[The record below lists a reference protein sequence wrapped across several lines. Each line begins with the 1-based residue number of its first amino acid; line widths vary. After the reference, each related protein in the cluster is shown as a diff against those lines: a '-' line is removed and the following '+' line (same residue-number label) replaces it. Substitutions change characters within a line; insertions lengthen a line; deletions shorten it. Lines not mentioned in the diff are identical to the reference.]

1 MIFLQI
7 NQKKPV
13 TKAGF
18 FVAHFL
24 AAAYAKLGSCSTLLR
39 EIKDMKKFSKDI
51 QAAQNKQ
58 SIDESGFTLIEVM
71 VVVAI
76 IGILVAVAVPQYQD
90 YIARSRVVEGMNL
103 SSSAK
108 LAVTEAFASRGTIPM
123 DEATHGSFTFTP
135 TRSVKLIE
143 ITPSGAIAIDYQI
156 SVAPE
161 GKNTLHLIPTNEPD
175 ANVPKP
181 LDLSKPEGSTWAGGW
196 SCRSTETNLI
206 PQLIPSECRIGK

>member
-1 MIFLQI
+1 MQYQNTNFE
-7 NQKKPV
+7 
-13 TKAGF
+13 
-18 FVAHFL
+18 
-24 AAAYAKLGSCSTLLR
+24 AANEQLG
-39 EIKDMKKFSKDI
+39 ESK
-51 QAAQNKQ
+51 
-58 SIDESGFTLIEVM
+58 ESGFTLIEVM

-108 LAVTEAFASRGTIPM
+108 LAVTEVFATRGTVAM
-123 DEATHGSFTFTP
+123 DEATSGSFTFIP

-143 ITPSGAIAIDYQI
+143 ITPSGAIAIDYQNT
-156 SVAPE
+156 VAPE

-181 LDLSKPEGSTWAGGW
+181 IDLSKTEGSTWSGGW
-196 SCRSTETNLI
+196 SCRSTETNLL
-206 PQLIPSECRIGK
+206 PQLLPSECRITK

>member
-1 MIFLQI
+1 MQSSNKDYRV
-7 NQKKPV
+7 NQESQK
-13 TKAGF
+13 
-18 FVAHFL
+18 
-24 AAAYAKLGSCSTLLR
+24 
-39 EIKDMKKFSKDI
+39 
-51 QAAQNKQ
+51 
-58 SIDESGFTLIEVM
+58 ESGFTLIEVM

-108 LAVTEAFASRGTIPM
+108 LAVTEAFASRGTVAM
-123 DEATHGSFTFTP
+123 DQATNGSFTFTP

-143 ITPSGAIAIDYQI
+143 VTPSGAIAIDYQI

-161 GKNTLHLIPTNEPD
+161 GKNTLHLVPTNEPD
-175 ANVPKP
+175 ANSPRP
-181 LDLSKPEGSTWAGGW
+181 IDLSKPEGSTWACGW

-206 PQLIPSECRIGK
+206 SQLLPSECRISK

>member
-1 MIFLQI
+1 M
-7 NQKKPV
+7 QK
-13 TKAGF
+13 
-18 FVAHFL
+18 
-24 AAAYAKLGSCSTLLR
+24 
-39 EIKDMKKFSKDI
+39 IIKDI
-51 QAAQNKQ
+51 QATQNKQ
-58 SIDESGFTLIEVM
+58 SDQEVGFTLIEVM

-108 LAVTEAFASRGTIPM
+108 LAVTEAFASRGTVPM
-123 DEATHGSFTFTP
+123 DDATNGSFTFTP

-143 ITPSGAIAIDYQI
+143 VTPSGAIAIDYQI

-196 SCRSTETNLI
+196 SCRSTETNLLS
-206 PQLIPSECRIGK
+206 QLLPSECRISK

>member
-1 MIFLQI
+1 MEIMQI
-7 NQKKPV
+7 NP
-13 TKAGF
+13 
-18 FVAHFL
+18 
-24 AAAYAKLGSCSTLLR
+24 
-39 EIKDMKKFSKDI
+39 
-51 QAAQNKQ
+51 KQ
-58 SIDESGFTLIEVM
+58 DQDQLVKQDAGFTLIEVM

-108 LAVTEAFASRGTIPM
+108 LAITEAFSSRGTVPM
-123 DEATHGSFTFTP
+123 DEETSSSFTFAP
-135 TRSVKLIE
+135 TRSVKLIKV
-143 ITPSGAIAIDYQI
+143 TSSGVIAIDYQI

-161 GKNTLHLIPTNEPD
+161 GKNTLHLVPTNEPD

-196 SCRSTETNLI
+196 SCRSTETNLLS
-206 PQLIPSECRIGK
+206 QLLPSECRISK

>member
-1 MIFLQI
+1 MQNLSKEIQ
-7 NQKKPV
+7 NQ
-13 TKAGF
+13 
-18 FVAHFL
+18 
-24 AAAYAKLGSCSTLLR
+24 
-39 EIKDMKKFSKDI
+39 SKS
-51 QAAQNKQ
+51 Q
-58 SIDESGFTLIEVM
+58 EGGFTLIEVM

-123 DEATHGSFTFTP
+123 DEATNGSFTFGP

-143 ITPSGAIAIDYQI
+143 ITPSGAIAIDYQV

-175 ANVPKP
+175 ANAPKP
-181 LDLSKPEGSTWAGGW
+181 IDLSKPEGSTWSGGW
-196 SCRSTETNLI
+196 SCRSTETNLLS
-206 PQLIPSECRIGK
+206 QLLPSECRIGK

>member
-1 MIFLQI
+1 MQNLSKEIQ
-7 NQKKPV
+7 NQ
-13 TKAGF
+13 
-18 FVAHFL
+18 
-24 AAAYAKLGSCSTLLR
+24 
-39 EIKDMKKFSKDI
+39 SKS
-51 QAAQNKQ
+51 Q
-58 SIDESGFTLIEVM
+58 EGGFTLIEVM

-90 YIARSRVVEGMNL
+90 YIARSRVIEGMNL

-123 DEATHGSFTFTP
+123 DEATNGSFTFGP

-143 ITPSGAIAIDYQI
+143 ITPSGAIAIDYQV

-175 ANVPKP
+175 ANAPKP
-181 LDLSKPEGSTWAGGW
+181 IDLSKPEGSTWSGGW
-196 SCRSTETNLI
+196 SCRSTETNLLS
-206 PQLIPSECRIGK
+206 QLLPSECRISK